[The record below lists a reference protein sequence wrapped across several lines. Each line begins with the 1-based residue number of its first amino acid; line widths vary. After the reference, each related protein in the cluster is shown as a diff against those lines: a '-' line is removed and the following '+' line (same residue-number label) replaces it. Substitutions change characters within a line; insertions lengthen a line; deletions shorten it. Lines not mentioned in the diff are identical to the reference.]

1 MFGNNSYRFSAC
13 ESRKA
18 KSKYI
23 KRAFVVILILVGLG
37 LALVFKISISMKET
51 VVGLAEVKA
60 KSMVSQVVNS
70 AIKEEFFQEAANLD
84 NLLIVNKDNEG
95 SIEMIQSNTV
105 ALNVL
110 TAELSNEIKRN
121 YEGMQPTSINVPLG
135 TIIGSQILSQMNIYV
150 KIKVLPLSVS
160 NIDFSSEFESQGI
173 NQTKYKMYL
182 SIKSNVRIMSPY
194 SSATLECTDRFLLVE
209 AVVLGNVP
217 NSYVQVPES
226 DILDVD

>member
-1 MFGNNSYRFSAC
+1 M
-13 ESRKA
+13 
-18 KSKYI
+18 
-23 KRAFVVILILVGLG
+23 VILILVGLG

-84 NLLIVNKDNEG
+84 NLLIVNKDNDG

-226 DILDVD
+226 EILHVD

>member
-1 MFGNNSYRFSAC
+1 MSFEAC
-13 ESRKA
+13 ENR
-18 KSKYI
+18 KSKGKQL
-23 KRAFVVILILVGLG
+23 KRFFAFLLVLVILGMILI
-37 LALVFKISISMKET
+37 FKITTSMQST

-60 KSMVSQVVNS
+60 KAMISQVINA
-70 AIKEEFFQEAANLD
+70 AIKEEFFQQGANLE
-84 NLLIVNKDNEG
+84 NLLIINKNNQG

-110 TAELSNEIKRN
+110 TAELSHEIKRN
-121 YEGMQPTSINVPLG
+121 YEGMQPTSISVPVG
-135 TIIGSQILSQMNIYV
+135 TILGSQILSQMNVYF

-182 SIKSNVRIMSPY
+182 TIKSKVRIMSPY
-194 SSATLECTDRFLLVE
+194 SSETLECSERFLLVE

-226 DILDVD
+226 EILHVD